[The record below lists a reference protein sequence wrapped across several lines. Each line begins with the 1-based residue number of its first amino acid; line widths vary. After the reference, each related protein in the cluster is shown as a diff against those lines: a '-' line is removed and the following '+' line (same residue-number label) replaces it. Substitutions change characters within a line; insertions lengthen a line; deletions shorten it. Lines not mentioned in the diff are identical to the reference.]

1 MSTLKRSISTAF
13 ALIASIGTLAY
24 SGSAY
29 AVDSS
34 VGASWAVRTN
44 PDLGCTV
51 GAPCERASKTSGK
64 IYGDYSFAVNPY
76 NGFSITQS
84 VEGMLYQIGE
94 AKASFNTGSG
104 VKSGNGKSSGA
115 GVFYKVD
122 LGTDDFGVIAKLGGS
137 YAHGSVNFINGGS
150 DSQNAWFLPAGGL
163 GLRLNLSKNVML
175 TADWDRLPVKYSST
189 NSTKANNDMYSIGVA
204 YKF

>member
-1 MSTLKRSISTAF
+1 MSTLKRAFSTTLSIAASLTALAF
-13 ALIASIGTLAY
+13 A
-24 SGSAY
+24 GSAQ
-29 AVDSS
+29 ASDTS

-44 PDLGCTV
+44 SDLGCTV

-64 IYGDYSFAVNPY
+64 IYGDYTFAVTPY
-76 NGFSITQS
+76 NGFSISQS

-104 VKSGNGKSSGA
+104 IKSGNGKSSGA

-122 LGTDDFGVIAKLGGS
+122 LGTDDFGVTAKLGGS

-163 GLRLNLSKNVML
+163 GLRLNLNKNVML
-175 TADWDRLPVKYSST
+175 TADWDRLPAKYSST
-189 NSTKANNDMYSIGVA
+189 NSTKAKNDMYSIGVA

>member
-1 MSTLKRSISTAF
+1 MSTLKHAICTALSISASLSALVF
-13 ALIASIGTLAY
+13 AGNAHANDTT
-24 SGSAY
+24 
-29 AVDSS
+29 

-44 PDLGCTV
+44 SDLGCAV

-64 IYGDYSFAVNPY
+64 IYGDYSLAVTPY
-76 NGFSITQS
+76 NGFSISQS

-94 AKASFNTGSG
+94 AKASFNTGNG
-104 VKSGNGKSSGA
+104 VRSGNGKSSGA

-122 LGTDDFGVIAKLGGS
+122 LGTDDFGVTAKLGAS
-137 YAHGSVNFINGGS
+137 YARGSVNFINGGS

-163 GLRLNLSKNVML
+163 GLRLNLNKNVML
-175 TADWDRLPVKYSST
+175 TADWDRLPTKYSST
-189 NSTKANNDMYSIGVA
+189 ISKKANNDMYSIGVA